1 MPSVEFYGADSK
13 ILTREWGEEIVFADT
28 PAYLG
33 KLLVMKQGTMGGLQR
48 HVEKMETFTLVSG
61 IALVRYDKGD
71 GKLTARVFR
80 QGEVCHVPPGAVHQV
95 EAVTNCIIAEASTP
109 HKDDRVRCEQDYGL
123 EEAGGLPTTRESRI
137 ILPR

>member
-1 MPSVEFYGADSK
+1 MPSCEFYGSDSK
-13 ILTREWGEEIVFADT
+13 ILDRDWGQEIVFADT

-33 KLLVMKQGTMGGLQR
+33 KLLVMQQGTKGGLQY

-61 IALVRYDKGD
+61 IALVRYDNGD

-95 EAVTNCIIAEASTP
+95 EAITNCIIAEASTP
-109 HKDDRVRCEQDYGL
+109 HKDDRVRAEAKYGL
-123 EEAGGLPTTRESRI
+123 TDDGGLPTTRI
-137 ILPR
+137 VVP